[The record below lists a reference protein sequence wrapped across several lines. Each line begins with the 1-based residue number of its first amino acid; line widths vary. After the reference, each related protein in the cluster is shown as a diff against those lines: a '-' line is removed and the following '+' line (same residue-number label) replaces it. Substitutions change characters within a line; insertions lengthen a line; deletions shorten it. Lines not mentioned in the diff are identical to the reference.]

1 MKIKDITE
9 WSERWSNLILG
20 LAPGKQPDDNPDYQ
34 NHQEYS
40 GPNSGLEDI
49 ADHLTASQGYS
60 RNKQKYEEIHWHPPF
75 AVGTLTFYSSKGC
88 LPGNPVPKLSF
99 SLPLCNHG
107 RKLRE
112 VMDAEIVIQ

>member
-20 LAPGKQPDDNPDYQ
+20 LAPGKRPDDNPDYQ

-49 ADHLTASQGYS
+49 ADHLTAS
-60 RNKQKYEEIHWHPPF
+60 RATAETNKSTKRFIGILRLRLAPSLFILARDAYRAIPF
-75 AVGTLTFYSSKGC
+75 
-88 LPGNPVPKLSF
+88 PN
-99 SLPLCNHG
+99 
-107 RKLRE
+107 
-112 VMDAEIVIQ
+112 

>member
-75 AVGTLTFYSSKGC
+75 AVG
-88 LPGNPVPKLSF
+88 P
-99 SLPLCNHG
+99 SLFILA
-107 RKLRE
+107 R
-112 VMDAEIVIQ
+112 DAYRAIPFPN